1 MVQHL
6 LDRAIIE
13 RRVTVG
19 FCISQVVRMI
29 LSVYSLC
36 SFLLLPPFF
45 ANISFHFHWTIY
57 PVNQG
62 LAWTEL
68 AFYTGTLH
76 KFVRFGAMDV
86 TKPNPGAIEVTNPDG
101 LMRFGA
107 MDITEP

>member
-1 MVQHL
+1 
-6 LDRAIIE
+6 
-13 RRVTVG
+13 
-19 FCISQVVRMI
+19 MI

-86 TKPNPGAIEVTNPDG
+86 TKPNPGAIE
-101 LMRFGA
+101 RFGA
-107 MDITEP
+107 MDITEHRKSRGVGDKDVTKPCEFIGFGVIDVTKPMNL